1 MVEGSLVLEI
11 TLYFLQVQL
20 EFLFSLFKVLLFLLD
35 IGLFAMNYFLESA
48 HWMEEFMAQSN
59 HLLAVLAPKVHK
71 NMDVWLILKLLH

>member
-48 HWMEEFMAQSN
+48 H
-59 HLLAVLAPKVHK
+59 
-71 NMDVWLILKLLH
+71 